1 MKSTKLIT
9 AGALALLAATGAA
22 VAQTYPTKPVRLV
35 IPFPPGGSND
45 IVGRMAAAQ
54 LSERIGQQV
63 LADNRGGA
71 GGVIGSE
78 LVAKAPADGY
88 TLLLISSAYAINT
101 SLYKLPYDPVK
112 SFVPVAILGTGPN
125 ALAVT
130 PGLPVK
136 NVKEL
141 VALAK
146 AKPGQLNYAAA
157 GVGSFQHLSSEL
169 FNMLAGVKI
178 VGVMYKGGGPAMI
191 DVMAGHAQVSIGS
204 LIQTLPHVRSGRLRA
219 LGTGGLK
226 RSAALPDVPTIA
238 EAGVPG
244 YEATNWWGVLAPTGT
259 PQPVITRLHKE
270 LSAIAVSAETRK
282 RFDSEGAESA
292 SMSPEEFG
300 KYIAKETDKWG
311 KVIRTSGIKA
321 E

>member
-1 MKSTKLIT
+1 MKSNKLIT

>member
-1 MKSTKLIT
+1 MKTKILLT
-9 AGALALLAATGAA
+9 AAGVALAAMAGAAA
-22 VAQTYPTKPVRLV
+22 AQNYPTKPVRMV

-54 LSERIGQQV
+54 LGDRLGQQV
-63 LADNRGGA
+63 IVDNRGGA

-88 TLLLISSAYAINT
+88 NLLLISSAYAINT

-112 SFVPVAILGTGPN
+112 AFAPVAILGTGPN

-141 VALAK
+141 VALAR
-146 AKPGQLNYAAA
+146 ARPGQLNYAAA

-169 FNMLAGVKI
+169 FNILAGVKI
-178 VGVMYKGGGPAMI
+178 TGVMYKGGGPAMI
-191 DVMAGHAQVSIGS
+191 DVMAGHAQVTIGS

-219 LGTGGLK
+219 LGTGGAK
-226 RSAALPDVPTIA
+226 RSPSLPDVPTIA
-238 EAGVPG
+238 EGGVPG
-244 YEATNWWGVLAPTGT
+244 YEAMNWWGVLVPAGT
-259 PQPVITRLHKE
+259 PPAIVTRLHKE
-270 LSAIAVSAETRK
+270 LSAISVSAETRK
-282 RFDSEGAESA
+282 RFESEGAESA
-292 SMSPEEFG
+292 TMSPEEFG

-311 KVIRTSGIKA
+311 KVIRTANIKA